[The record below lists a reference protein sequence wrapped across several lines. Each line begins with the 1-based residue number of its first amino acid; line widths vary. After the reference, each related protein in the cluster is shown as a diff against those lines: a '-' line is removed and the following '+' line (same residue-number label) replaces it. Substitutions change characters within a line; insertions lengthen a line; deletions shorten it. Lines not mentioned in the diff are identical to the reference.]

1 MVYLKISF
9 VEVYA
14 EALRGGIRGR
24 SYTKVL
30 RGGLTR
36 TCFSIGNACNGL
48 VLRGSLTRRPYAE
61 PLGIFLEFAIR
72 GRCYASLTRRP
83 YTEVLRGAIFQWGM
97 LATAWSY
104 AEALRG
110 GLTRSPC
117 FFENLPYA

>member
-1 MVYLKISF
+1 MIYLKKSF

-48 VLRGSLTRRPYAE
+48 VLRRSLTRRPYAE
-61 PLGIFLEFAIR
+61 PLGIFLESAIR
-72 GRCYASLTRRP
+72 GRCYASLSRRP

-97 LATAWSY
+97 LATAWSC
-104 AEALRG
+104 AEALRE
-110 GLTRSPC
+110 GLTRE
-117 FFENLPYA
+117 FF